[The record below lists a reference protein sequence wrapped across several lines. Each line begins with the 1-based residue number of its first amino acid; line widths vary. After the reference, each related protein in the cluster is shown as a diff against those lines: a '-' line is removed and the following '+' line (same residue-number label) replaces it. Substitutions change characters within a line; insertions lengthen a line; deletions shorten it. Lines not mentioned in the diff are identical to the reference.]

1 MIGQQIHRPCVQQ
14 LGRYSLDNM
23 EEYDGHPLRYAKS
36 LRPFDA
42 FYKLLSSRD
51 L

>member
-14 LGRYSLDNM
+14 LGHYSLDGM
-23 EEYDGHPLRYAKS
+23 EYDGHPLTYAKS